1 MKKTSYLLLLTF
13 VSCYSI
19 TKVTHKK
26 YNYTKNINFFI
37 NKVEEIKTISDT
49 FNPNGKWQAK
59 PTDKFVLIDI
69 TVINKSNEIKEF
81 DLNDLLLYNY
91 KTDTQY
97 KAEWLLLAVAKYGG
111 FPVGN
116 Q

>member
-1 MKKTSYLLLLTF
+1 MAF

-37 NKVEEIKTISDT
+37 NKVEEIKTISGT
-49 FNPNGKWQAK
+49 FNSNDKWQTK

-69 TVINKSNEIKEF
+69 TVINKSNKIKKF
-81 DLNDLLLYNY
+81 DL
-91 KTDTQY
+91 
-97 KAEWLLLAVAKYGG
+97 KAYYYIIIEQILNIKLNGYY
-111 FPVGN
+111 
-116 Q
+116 